1 MEVIARRETI
11 VLCSQEDEKQSITS
25 DICSQETSQSQLLY
39 LIDGMKSSDL
49 RSSDLETLCVDWGGE
64 YMNSKLVNTCP
75 LVNFIT
81 LLSLHLP
88 ALMKSLKCLHT
99 VQKCEEAGNMLA
111 DISQKKIDSLRF
123 KISKKLNIEEKK
135 NIIDFFGSEYGMVK
149 LLINTGLSTMRYECE
164 LKFQN
169 LSRVFIK
176 VENIITFNKFTVNCQ
191 NTIENMITHK
201 VCKHC
206 KRKDVIVTKLK

>member
-1 MEVIARRETI
+1 MEVTARRETI
-11 VLCSQEDEKQSITS
+11 VLSSQEDEKQSITS

-75 LVNFIT
+75 LDNFIT
-81 LLSLHLP
+81 LMSLHLP

-99 VQKCEEAGNMLA
+99 EQKCEESGNMLA
-111 DISQKKIDSLRF
+111 DISQKKFDSLRF

-164 LKFQN
+164 VKCQN
-169 LSRVFIK
+169 CSRVFIK
-176 VENIITFNKFTVNCQ
+176 VENITTFNKFTVSDYDR
-191 NTIENMITHK
+191 E
-201 VCKHC
+201 
-206 KRKDVIVTKLK
+206 